1 MSSTLTLEL
10 DSALASDLERLA
22 LQDKT
27 SVADLAAGVLKELVL
42 QRDREARIR
51 ETALGYL
58 NKDFRSSDGQPLTRD
73 EVYNRGAV
81 H

>member
-1 MSSTLTLEL
+1 MSNTLTLEL
-10 DSALASDLERLA
+10 DSALANDLERLA
-22 LQDKT
+22 LQENM
-27 SVADLAAGVLKELVL
+27 SVEDLAASALKTAVL
-42 QRDREARIR
+42 QRDRSAKIR

-58 NKDFRSSDGQPLTRD
+58 DKGFRSGDGQPLTRD